1 MKNFEIIEKI
11 CGGSGE
17 YGIGDIVRC
26 KDCEYYK
33 PNEYANGAMYCMCWC
48 DWLPTEDDDFCSFGE
63 KRETKNE
70 Q

>member
-26 KDCEYYK
+26 KDCRFYGGEDAIILFGKTQCSY
-33 PNEYANGAMYCMCWC
+33 NCLFGV
-48 DWLPTEDDDFCSFGE
+48 TEDFFCRDGE
-63 KRETKNE
+63 KPVPLD
-70 Q
+70 